1 MAGSVGETSMSTARD
16 IFLAG
21 LIGRGIARSRTPEM
35 HMTEAAAQGMRGV
48 YRIIDVDQLSAGEQ
62 QIKDIVHAA
71 EMTGFNGL
79 NITYPFKMDV
89 IACLDELS
97 PDAAAVGSVN
107 TIVFR
112 NGKRIGHNTD
122 LWGFAESFQR
132 NMPDAALETVL
143 LVGAGGAGVAVAH
156 ALADCGVRH
165 LKIFDLVPARADQLA
180 GLLRANRPNVT
191 VEPVTEIG
199 EAAGQDLSGLV
210 NASPVGM
217 DKSPGTPV
225 PAGSLRPGMWVADI
239 VYFPLETE
247 LLAAARRLECRV
259 LPGSGMAVFQA
270 ARAFELFTGRP
281 ADPDRMKAAF
291 ETFDGKPADIR
302 VNPPAG
308 GS

>member
-1 MAGSVGETSMSTARD
+1 
-16 IFLAG
+16 
-21 LIGRGIARSRTPEM
+21 
-35 HMTEAAAQGMRGV
+35 
-48 YRIIDVDQLSAGEQ
+48 
-62 QIKDIVHAA
+62 
-71 EMTGFNGL
+71 
-79 NITYPFKMDV
+79 MDV

-112 NGKRIGHNTD
+112 DGKRIGHNTD
-122 LWGFAESFQR
+122 LWGFAESFRR
-132 NMPDAALETVL
+132 NMTDAALETVL

-156 ALADCGVRH
+156 ALADCGVRY

-180 GLLRANRPNVT
+180 NLLQANRPNLT
-191 VEPVTEIG
+191 VEPVTEIS

-225 PAGSLRPGMWVADI
+225 PAGSLRRGMWVADI

-247 LLAAARRLECRV
+247 LLATARKLQCRV

-270 ARAFELFTGRP
+270 ARAFELFTGRT

-291 ETFDGKPADIR
+291 DTFDEKPADITDIR
-302 VNPPAG
+302 VNRPAG